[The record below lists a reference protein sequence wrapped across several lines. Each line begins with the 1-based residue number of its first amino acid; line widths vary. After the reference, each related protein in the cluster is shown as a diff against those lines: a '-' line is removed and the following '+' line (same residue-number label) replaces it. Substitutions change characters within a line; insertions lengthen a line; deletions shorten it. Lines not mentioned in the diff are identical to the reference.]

1 VNAVWLGLMS
11 IALLFAAATG
21 RLPQLSNGVL
31 EQAKAAVEL
40 ALGLVGVMA
49 LWLGIM
55 RVAEASGIIHLISR
69 LVYPVARW
77 LFPGIPKDH
86 PALSAITLNVAANA
100 LGLGNAATPF
110 GLKAMEQLEK
120 LNPKRG
126 VPSDDQATFVALN
139 TANVQLVPATV
150 IALRASAHSRDPSE
164 VVGPTLLATLCAM
177 TAALVAARL
186 LRKIPAFR
194 RQYETAEAKGTDEPT
209 ADAAEQFKQTAIEAP
224 PLGRRAAIAGALLLA
239 GTLVVCVAAGR
250 SFAVDSPNASWLQ
263 LINVAIS
270 RAAIPVFLVGIP
282 LFAFAVRVP
291 PYERFIEGAKEGFW
305 LAIRVLPYLV
315 AILTVVGAFRFSG
328 AMDWVAQTIGPYTDK
343 IGLPA
348 PALPMVLIR
357 PLSGAAASGV
367 AGAVFADPLL
377 GPDSYVGRLVSVMNG
392 STETTFY
399 VLAVYFGAVGIR
411 RYRHALAAGLLADLS
426 GFAASIAVVWAVFGR

>member
-1 VNAVWLGLMS
+1 M
-11 IALLFAAATG
+11 
-21 RLPQLSNGVL
+21 
-31 EQAKAAVEL
+31 EEL
-40 ALGLVGVMA
+40 
-49 LWLGIM
+49 
-55 RVAEASGIIHLISR
+55 
-69 LVYPVARW
+69 
-77 LFPGIPKDH
+77 D
-86 PALSAITLNVAANA
+86 
-100 LGLGNAATPF
+100 
-110 GLKAMEQLEK
+110 K

-150 IALRASAHSRDPSE
+150 IALRASAHAKDPSE
-164 VVGPTLLATLCAM
+164 IVGPTLLATLCAM

-186 LRKIPAFR
+186 LRRIPAFR
-194 RQYETAEAKGTDEPT
+194 RQYEAAEPKGAEAPA
-209 ADAAEQFKQTAIEAP
+209 ADAAEQFKQAP
-224 PLGRRAAIAGALLLA
+224 LQARALDRRAAIAGVVLLA
-239 GTLVVCVAAGR
+239 GALAVCVAAGHSYAAETPMGAR
-250 SFAVDSPNASWLQ
+250 GLAGVFR
-263 LINVAIS
+263 LINAAIS

-315 AILTVVGAFRFSG
+315 AILAVVGAFRFSG
-328 AMDWVAQTIGPYTDK
+328 AMDWVAQTVGPYTDR

-348 PALPMVLIR
+348 AALPMVLIR

-367 AGAVFADPLL
+367 TGAVFADPLL

-411 RYRHALAAGLLADLS
+411 RYRHALAAGLIADLS